1 MLECSS
7 ASIGQPSM
15 AKTNQTHSVHTI
27 LRRREVERRVGLG
40 RSSIYALIAD
50 GSFPEP
56 IKLSKH
62 AVGWIETEINSWL
75 DKRIRASRPETQGGA
90 Q

>member
-1 MLECSS
+1 
-7 ASIGQPSM
+7 M
-15 AKTNQTHSVHTI
+15 AKQDQTHSIPTI
-27 LRRREVERRVGLG
+27 LRRREVERRTGLS
-40 RSSIYALIAD
+40 RSSIYALVAD

-75 DKRIRASRPETQGGA
+75 DGRIRASRPEQAGA